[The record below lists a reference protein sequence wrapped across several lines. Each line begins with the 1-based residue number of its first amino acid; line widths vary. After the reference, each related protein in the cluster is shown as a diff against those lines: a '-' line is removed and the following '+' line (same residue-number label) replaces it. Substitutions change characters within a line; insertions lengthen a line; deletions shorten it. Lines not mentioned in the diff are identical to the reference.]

1 MSYLSVSEGSSI
13 YSGSTLLGLTDTD
26 YTANY
31 ETLLSERSDKEKV
44 LNRLIKIYKEGA
56 LYSDISG
63 TIKEINA
70 DDDESRTDDSSTEG
84 QYFSISP
91 DKTMSIP
98 VSVDESEI
106 LSVSVGQS
114 AIVSIDS
121 INGEV
126 FNGTVTEID
135 RAGTSSSGVAT
146 YTATISI
153 HKTDAM
159 LAGMSASAT
168 IVIDGVDDALLIPVD
183 ALNKTSSSYYVYT
196 SYDESSGEF
205 GGMVEV
211 TVGISNA
218 NYVDITGGLNEGD
231 TVYYKEQQTTSGF
244 TPGGMDFGGGSMPG
258 GDFGGGMPSG
268 DFGGGNMPS
277 GGPGGAPGG
286 RN

>member
-1 MSYLSVSEGSSI
+1 
-13 YSGSTLLGLTDTD
+13 
-26 YTANY
+26 
-31 ETLLSERSDKEKV
+31 
-44 LNRLIKIYKEGA
+44 
-56 LYSDISG
+56 
-63 TIKEINA
+63 
-70 DDDESRTDDSSTEG
+70 
-84 QYFSISP
+84 
-91 DKTMSIP
+91 MSIP

-114 AIVSIDS
+114 AIVTIDS
-121 INGEV
+121 INGES
-126 FNGTVTEID
+126 FSGTVTEID
-135 RAGTSSSGVAT
+135 RAGTSSSGVTT

-153 HKTDAM
+153 DKTDAM

-218 NYVDITGGLNEGD
+218 NYVEITGGLNEGD

-244 TPGGMDFGGGSMPG
+244 MPGGM
-258 GDFGGGMPSG
+258 DFGGGMPSG
-268 DFGGGNMPS
+268 DFSGGAPGGGNMPS
-277 GGPGGAPGG
+277 GGPGGAPG